1 MIAMLLATTLLASSP
16 ADPRR
21 DFDFETG
28 TWTIDVM
35 RLARPLSGSKTWVH
49 PRGFVHI
56 VRKLWDGASL
66 AQLEATKPEPH
77 FLGLM
82 LRMYDA
88 KSQKWSV
95 YWGSADNGAL
105 DPPLIGNFANG
116 RGEFQNHE
124 IVDGRDVRV
133 RVVYSSI
140 TQTSFRTEQAFS
152 ADGGKTWEANLI
164 QTFTRIK

>member
-1 MIAMLLATTLLASSP
+1 MIAVLLAATLVASSA

-28 TWTIDVM
+28 TWKIDVV
-35 RLARPLSGSKTWVH
+35 RLIHPLSGSKTWLR

-66 AQLEATKPEPH
+66 AQLEATKPAPH

-88 KSQKWSV
+88 KTQKWSV

-105 DPPLIGNFANG
+105 DPPLIGSFADG

-124 IVDGRDVRV
+124 TIDGRDVLV
-133 RVVYSSI
+133 RVVYSNI

-152 ADGGKTWEANLI
+152 ADGGTTWEPNLI

>member
-1 MIAMLLATTLLASSP
+1 MLALLLAATIAASSP

-28 TWTIDVM
+28 TWSINIT
-35 RLARPLSGSKTWVH
+35 RLAHPLSGSKTWLH
-49 PRGFVHI
+49 PHGFLHI

-66 AQLEATKPEPH
+66 AQLEATKPTPH

-88 KSQKWSV
+88 KRQQWSV
-95 YWGSADNGAL
+95 YWGSADTGAL
-105 DPPLIGNFANG
+105 DPPLIGSFANG
-116 RGEFQNHE
+116 RGEFRNHE
-124 IVDGRDVRV
+124 TIEGQDVLVRV
-133 RVVYSSI
+133 IYSNIS
-140 TQTSFRTEQAFS
+140 QDAFRTEQAFS
-152 ADGGKTWEANLI
+152 ADGGKTWEPNLI